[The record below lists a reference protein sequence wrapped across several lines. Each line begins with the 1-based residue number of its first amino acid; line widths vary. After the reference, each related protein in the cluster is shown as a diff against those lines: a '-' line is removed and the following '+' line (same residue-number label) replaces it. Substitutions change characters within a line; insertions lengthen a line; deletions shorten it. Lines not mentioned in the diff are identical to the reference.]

1 MPALAKA
8 ALQMSALS
16 FPLCAIVFG
25 VNDVYDYESDLR
37 NPRKKAEG
45 MEGGIL
51 NPVFHKDVLTA
62 AYWSSAIVMTAAMV
76 CGEPQNVLANAVL
89 VTLGW
94 QYSSPPFRLK
104 EIPVVDSIS
113 NGLIVFLAW
122 FIGFSFS
129 GRSIAEAPAKGY
141 MMSLCTAGVHALG
154 AVMDT
159 EADRAA
165 GQKTIAVVLGKRCAA
180 IFAAMCY
187 VIASTTVDANSIFG
201 VYVRCGILIMVI
213 PCIRPTLAHRAFQA
227 IVYFSITMAIGWIG
241 VEGKSRASKILTA
254 V

>member
-1 MPALAKA
+1 MPTQKTSINATNSTPSLSRRAWAIVKFSRIPGWTFGPILFGIGLIHSEVLPKSMPALAKA

-180 IFAAMCY
+180 IFAAMC
-187 VIASTTVDANSIFG
+187 
-201 VYVRCGILIMVI
+201 
-213 PCIRPTLAHRAFQA
+213 
-227 IVYFSITMAIGWIG
+227 
-241 VEGKSRASKILTA
+241 
-254 V
+254 